1 VNHESLERADH
12 RVIAR
17 LVPEHCR
24 VLDLGCGDGELLR
37 ILRDEKGAF
46 VRGVELDLGDIS
58 RCIAKGVSVIQAD
71 LDEGLSGFPDRSF
84 DWVIMSQT
92 VQVLR
97 NPRLAL
103 REMLRVGDH
112 GAVSFPNFGH
122 WSVRGYL
129 AFRGRMPV
137 SSAIPYQWYD
147 TPNIH
152 HTTIADFREFL
163 SANDAVIEREVD
175 LRVTPTGGR
184 EVTWWPNLMA
194 DSAVMV
200 ARRAS

>member
-1 VNHESLERADH
+1 MSPESLERLDL

-17 LVPEHCR
+17 LVPEGCR
-24 VLDLGCGDGELLR
+24 VLDLGCGDGTLLQ

-58 RCIAKGVSVIQAD
+58 ACIAKGLSVIQAD
-71 LDEGLSGFPDRSF
+71 LDEGLAGFPDRSF

-97 NPRLAL
+97 NPRLAI

-129 AFRGRMPV
+129 AVRGRMPV
-137 SSAIPYQWYD
+137 SSAIPYEWYD

-152 HTTIADFREFL
+152 HTTITDFREFL
-163 SANDAVIEREVD
+163 TSNGAKIEREID
-175 LRVTPTGGR
+175 LRVTPAGGR
-184 EVTWWPNLMA
+184 EVGFWPNMLA

-200 ARRAS
+200 ASRAE

>member
-1 VNHESLERADH
+1 MSPESLVRLDH

-17 LVPEHCR
+17 LVPAGSR
-24 VLDLGCGDGELLR
+24 VLDLGCGDGELLK
-37 ILRDEKGAF
+37 ILRDEKSAF
-46 VRGVELDLGDIS
+46 VRGVELDLDNLS
-58 RCIAKGVSVIQAD
+58 TCIAKGLSVIQAD

-97 NPRLAL
+97 NPRLAI
-103 REMLRVGDH
+103 REMLRVGDY

-122 WSVRGYL
+122 WSMRGSL
-129 AFRGRMPV
+129 ALRGRMPV
-137 SSAIPYQWYD
+137 SSAMPYEWYD

-152 HTTIADFREFL
+152 HTTITDFRAFL
-163 SANDAVIEREVD
+163 KSNDAVVEREID
-175 LRVTPTGGR
+175 LRVTSAGGR
-184 EVTWWPNLMA
+184 QVAFWPNMLA

-200 ARRAS
+200 ARRA